1 MIDREYLQSLRE
13 LHQEC
18 RVAEIP
24 ESVFDELCRVYLAV
38 HDAPTSILLYDG
50 EYLAAKDLV
59 LDDEL
64 TLYGKTVRLVEVK

>member
-1 MIDREYLQSLRE
+1 MPTQDE
-13 LHQEC
+13 
-18 RVAEIP
+18 EI
-24 ESVFDELCRVYLAV
+24 EELCRVYLAV
-38 HDAPTSILLYDG
+38 HDAPTSMLSYGG